1 MKLKKCLGVY
11 ISDTLLSVSHIENIG
26 NKYKITFAY
35 SEKIPLG
42 HDEPEEVKL
51 AYCAKKIKEI
61 IKSKKITTRDA
72 VFAISGINV
81 FNRKRKLPN
90 VPDRQLSGVVKY
102 ETAQIIPFPLDQIQ
116 VEFSPNR
123 KPGATEIDVWIMAIK
138 KDAVQNFLQK
148 IRKIG
153 LKIFKLEVSSVAL
166 YNFGVVDNSEYT
178 EDQMVAFVDIGLN
191 TIDISIGNQEGLGF
205 TRSAPYAGNEIAKVL
220 SKKLAISYD
229 KAEEIRDN
237 KIVAFY
243 EGIEDEDIPEG
254 YDKHASIEAK
264 PVLERIVADVR
275 RSIDFYIS
283 QPDGIAVETVI
294 LTGYLTRIPFIRE
307 FFEERLGIPTIIR
320 EELNEDKFEIS
331 EEISVKDTYIALSLA
346 FCGVTEPPVD
356 IDFLPPT
363 LKDVRNLIENKLKV
377 VIACAI
383 LFVNIGISLSFGNA
397 EIKKINQATFQMQ
410 NEINQGK
417 SMAEQ
422 YEKAKNE
429 LIYAD
434 KIVKF
439 IMNFKKGDKFLEKSD
454 LPLVILRE
462 INKKVPVDAMW
473 ISRFMFTEGK
483 KIMILANAIDKDRFW
498 KFFDAIRES
507 EVIDPYVLSTREV
520 DNKELG
526 RKVTRYLISITIKE
540 PEKKEEK
547 KTPAPSPSPM
557 PGRSR
562 FPSRGLPGMP
572 GMPAR

>member
-1 MKLKKCLGVY
+1 LKLKKCLGVY
-11 ISDTLLSVSHIENIG
+11 ISDTLLSISHIEDIG

>member
-11 ISDTLLSVSHIENIG
+11 ISDTLLSISHIEDIG